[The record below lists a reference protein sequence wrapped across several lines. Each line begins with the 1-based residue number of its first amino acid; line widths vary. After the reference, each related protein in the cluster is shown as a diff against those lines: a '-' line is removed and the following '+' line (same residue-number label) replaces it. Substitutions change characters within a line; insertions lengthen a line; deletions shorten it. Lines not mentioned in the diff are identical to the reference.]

1 MYDHGE
7 EIPYCRRLNETQQL
21 DRNRSQCENEGV
33 KLSFLNLLEQGIKPS
48 NVLDWSSSV
57 EINDLY
63 AAFFFNRSLIENHN
77 DPFICNCT
85 MLGTFGKYCEY
96 QWTNEAKSFSD
107 AIKTQFEIKEA
118 DDDHLWNTQRYGKI
132 LCYET
137 LPCNTGDL
145 CLDWREICDGVQRC
159 SSGIDEENWD
169 KLEFNECEDNE
180 FRCTNGMCI
189 AEEFWLDG
197 DHDCMDW
204 SDEVFREQGE
214 TCPFDADSFK
224 CDEHLCPYT
233 MYSCGDGQCVLWTSR
248 MAFQR
253 FAETSDNCLSGR
265 NINYMCEANPYRSAW
280 TLESG
285 LCSVDE
291 GYDDP
296 RYLPWNMIDSSR
308 LTENEKCQYL
318 FRCTLSDGF
327 ERDCPCNSHNCTALM
342 MKVCPK
348 DSQYSHHVLYPPKGL
363 IDGNLLFFHDF
374 NRSGESLNVEPL
386 VFFYG
391 NIKCPEYQLITNTP
405 VGVDFIPDV
414 LLNPRINHELC
425 NWRLSSEGLIDSSS
439 TFQYDKFCWN
449 ESLTFNGQ
457 PYAVNPDACPYERQC
472 ISQYRIRDGSG
483 DCLVYEDEE
492 IDTEINYCTGNVGRY
507 RFQCFNDEHQCLSLF
522 FVGTGYAQCS
532 NEYDESWYGLDHSF
546 LRTRMC
552 YRGDTRDCDRWKEYI
567 QQSSSKNSSNNTLL
581 DISKQNT
588 SSDPISFRSYCDSFW
603 DLEGHL
609 DELNSSCQHW
619 TCQSH
624 QYQCQTGQCINF
636 AWVCDGEWDCA
647 DASDEEAIVLIQKWS
662 IHNSRFEDLNERVEK
677 CRTRY
682 FQSTFSEICNTS
694 FEFGCYQAKVAN
706 PLDIRLYRPCI
717 NLTQIGDGV
726 ENCYNAYDEKNTF
739 AVNSE
744 QMTMLGFHFTCKN
757 NTFSYT
763 DGCDSVKE
771 NNCTEILCPNHRND
785 LGRCSG
791 IRDVR
796 CLESDQCERNARCNG
811 ERDCIHGEDE
821 YWCASG
827 TIHDQVFYRSRKRM
841 SSIRDIEQIVLDSK
855 FPLAPI
861 TLSDNEQAGVTLI
874 NHTENPF
881 RIMHSYQCNRGVS
894 ILQMNETICLC
905 PPAYYG
911 HWCEFFSDRISIIA
925 NGYYGEE
932 CSLYESTCDSYCSA
946 NSLCR
951 RADANSQGRKVNLYC
966 VCSLDHFGPRCYLKF
981 DDCDSNPC
989 LNNGTCSL
997 TMDRSATASYMC
1009 ACSQQF
1015 YGNRCEQEKPAVRVT
1030 LNMNNTSFV
1039 RGTVVQLY
1047 RVERLTLVIQH
1058 AKVHHGLPSTVYY
1071 EHSNRY
1077 APYIGVLKMYED
1089 FANPKYLIMYVLHQ
1103 RVINITSSPKY
1114 CPQALLLLSECE
1126 FFDKRTFAI
1135 DRDFCL

>member
-33 KLSFLNLLEQGIKPS
+33 KLSFLNLLEEGIKPS

-118 DDDHLWNTQRYGKI
+118 DEDHLWNTQRYGKI

-265 NINYMCEANPYRSAW
+265 NLNYMCEANPYRSAW

-342 MKVCPK
+342 MK
-348 DSQYSHHVLYPPKGL
+348 
-363 IDGNLLFFHDF
+363 
-374 NRSGESLNVEPL
+374 
-386 VFFYG
+386 
-391 NIKCPEYQLITNTP
+391 
-405 VGVDFIPDV
+405 
-414 LLNPRINHELC
+414 
-425 NWRLSSEGLIDSSS
+425 
-439 TFQYDKFCWN
+439 
-449 ESLTFNGQ
+449 
-457 PYAVNPDACPYERQC
+457 
-472 ISQYRIRDGSG
+472 
-483 DCLVYEDEE
+483 
-492 IDTEINYCTGNVGRY
+492 
-507 RFQCFNDEHQCLSLF
+507 
-522 FVGTGYAQCS
+522 
-532 NEYDESWYGLDHSF
+532 
-546 LRTRMC
+546 
-552 YRGDTRDCDRWKEYI
+552 
-567 QQSSSKNSSNNTLL
+567 
-581 DISKQNT
+581 
-588 SSDPISFRSYCDSFW
+588 
-603 DLEGHL
+603 
-609 DELNSSCQHW
+609 HW

-757 NTFSYT
+757 NTFPYT

-791 IRDVR
+791 IKDVR

-841 SSIRDIEQIVLDSK
+841 SSIRDIEQVVFDSK

-861 TLSDNEQAGVTLI
+861 TLSDNEQAGVTPI

-911 HWCEFFSDRISIIA
+911 RWCEFFSDRISIIVK
-925 NGYYGEE
+925 EE
-932 CSLYESTCDSYCSA
+932 
-946 NSLCR
+946 
-951 RADANSQGRKVNLYC
+951 
-966 VCSLDHFGPRCYLKF
+966 
-981 DDCDSNPC
+981 
-989 LNNGTCSL
+989 
-997 TMDRSATASYMC
+997 
-1009 ACSQQF
+1009 
-1015 YGNRCEQEKPAVRVT
+1015 
-1030 LNMNNTSFV
+1030 
-1039 RGTVVQLY
+1039 
-1047 RVERLTLVIQH
+1047 QH
-1058 AKVHHGLPSTVYY
+1058 Y
-1071 EHSNRY
+1071 
-1077 APYIGVLKMYED
+1077 
-1089 FANPKYLIMYVLHQ
+1089 
-1103 RVINITSSPKY
+1103 
-1114 CPQALLLLSECE
+1114 
-1126 FFDKRTFAI
+1126 
-1135 DRDFCL
+1135 